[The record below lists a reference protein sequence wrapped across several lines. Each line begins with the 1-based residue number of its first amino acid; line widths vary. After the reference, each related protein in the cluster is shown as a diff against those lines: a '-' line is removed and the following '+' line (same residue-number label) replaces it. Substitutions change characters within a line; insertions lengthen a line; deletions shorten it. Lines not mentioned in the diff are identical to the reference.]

1 MVQFI
6 TYYLQGQSPQEHRNM
21 PYDDAMGLLAK
32 SFEDGGSGG
41 GKGGKE
47 SGSQKVGPN
56 DDVPNDIRTCV
67 GFFMDRRPLSGTPTH
82 TPLPINLLD
91 GEFIFTRRLIKGG
104 QGGARPF
111 QGLHR

>member
-1 MVQFI
+1 MFYGTI
-6 TYYLQGQSPQEHRNM
+6 IHYYLQGQSPQEHRNM

-67 GFFMDRRPLSGTPTH
+67 GFFMDRRPLSGRPNH
-82 TPLPINLLD
+82 QDQMSFLLNAHIENYLEPGFFLGD
-91 GEFIFTRRLIKGG
+91 FFESD
-104 QGGARPF
+104 
-111 QGLHR
+111 